1 MDAEGLVGLKQTGKN
16 SNYFLTIKHRNMNN
30 LLTTIA
36 IILVIGW
43 LIGWQ
48 GFGAALGGFVHILL
62 VLAVIAI
69 AIRLI
74 TGRRV

>member
-1 MDAEGLVGLKQTGKN
+1 
-16 SNYFLTIKHRNMNN
+16 MNN

-62 VLAVIAI
+62 VLAIIAI